1 MINSLNYEQILN
13 KLKEKGLSQSEI
25 DSKIKAKMSQLSGLV
40 SKEGA
45 AHIIANELGVKI
57 FEEIKEIKINN
68 AQAGMRD
75 VNLNGKVTLV
85 FDIRAFKTEKRE
97 GKVGSFIVGDETGTI
112 RVVLWDESHLDIMQ
126 KQIKEG
132 QIIRVENGYIKE
144 NRGYKEIHLNNRS
157 KIILNPPN
165 IKIDDVHQ
173 TRANVSNSK
182 KIKELTEN
190 DKSVS
195 LKGTIVQIFD
205 PRFFEVC
212 SQCGKRAKLE
222 GSSFK
227 CNEHGNVNPE
237 YSSVIN
243 CVLDDGSESIRVV
256 FFRDLVAKCLGINL
270 EDLSKLRENPAQFEN
285 LKDVVLGKQIKIDG
299 RVVKNDMFNRIE
311 FISNNVEELNPE
323 MLLKELEIK

>member
-45 AHIIANELGVKI
+45 AHIIANESGIKI

-85 FDIRAFKTEKRE
+85 FDVRAFKTDKRE

-165 IKIDDVHQ
+165 IKIEDVHQ
-173 TRANVSNSK
+173 TRVNVSNSK

>member
-45 AHIIANELGVKI
+45 AHIIANESGIKI

-85 FDIRAFKTEKRE
+85 FDVRAFKTDKRE

-126 KQIKEG
+126 KQIREG

-165 IKIDDVHQ
+165 IKIEDVHQ
-173 TRANVSNSK
+173 TRVNVSNSK

>member
-45 AHIIANELGVKI
+45 AHIIANESGIKI

-165 IKIDDVHQ
+165 IKIEDVHQ
-173 TRANVSNSK
+173 TRVNVSNSK